1 MSNKLFAGV
10 LGAVMAVGTSVA
22 PVRAASAGFLDQRDS
37 TKSGQ
42 LGEATVSA
50 LGVQGSKDKKGIASV
65 SVAGGSVQKSGESG
79 IIQGL
84 SGKGSG
90 ISITRNSGDP
100 GAGAFIQIRGQST
113 ITGSLQPLIVVDGI
127 PVSNSSV
134 GQGVDGV
141 VQQSRLN
148 DLNPDDIAS
157 VEVLK
162 GAAAAAVW
170 GTRAA
175 NGVIMITT
183 KKGKANAKGYSVEAR
198 YSVGVDRINREYE
211 KQSTFGQGS
220 YGNYSPTSALSWGD
234 RIADRKGGA
243 DSVNTSG
250 AYFEAADGTKYY
262 PTIQKNSR
270 EVFNQAN
277 RDQVFRDGLTMDK
290 SISLS
295 GGSER
300 GNLFVSVS
308 DWDQK
313 GVMNGMSDYRRTTGR
328 INFTNNLNNNL
339 RVGVN
344 TFVSK
349 VSSNRVQQGSNLNGL
364 YLGYLRTPA
373 DFDNTDYTGTYY
385 NAAGVPTFNAHRAY
399 RRYLGNAAP
408 SYNNPGWTLN
418 KQVNTSEV
426 NRVIVTP
433 ELNLRWGGVHQLT
446 ARYGMDFSA
455 DDRITYFPVLSAGS
469 YANGQLTDESIQES
483 ESSLLVFDRANYKLN
498 EQTNMAVT
506 VGYTTNAR
514 RFRSIGGTAFNF
526 IIRDQERFSFNN
538 TTTANSNPFNN
549 RSYVINNRGYAVVN
563 LDWKDRFFVELT
575 GAAEAASTF
584 KGQFFYPS
592 ANVAYDLTKD
602 LNMDPSGLS
611 FFKLRGSAGTVGVE
625 PPAYIWTTNYVSASS
640 TSGWGE
646 VLDASYYGG
655 SLYRSTIQGNPDIA
669 PERKTEYEVGFDA
682 RFLNNKLSLSG
693 TYYQNVTT
701 GAIFAVDVP
710 ASTGF
715 SSKWDNAATISNR
728 GLEFDAKLDVVD
740 TRDFKWNLFGNWT
753 RNRNNVDDLK
763 GVQSIFLAGFTGA
776 SSRAVEGHALG
787 ALWGGKWE
795 RDASG
800 ALVLDENGFPQQA
813 ISEGVLGDP
822 NPGYRAGYGTSL
834 TYKGV
839 SMNVLFETSQGQQMW
854 AGTTGVLNYFGIDPV
869 TANEQTVS
877 AEQAADLKNIYGE
890 SVADVTTANADGSYT
905 FRGNIKDFGA
915 GNVWL
920 DQEWYTGL
928 GGGFGPVAEDFIV
941 DGSWTRLREL
951 SLGYSVPRATAKRM
965 GLSSLDLGFTGRNL
979 LLWSPF
985 KGVDPELNLTGVS
998 NGRGLD
1004 YFTNPGTKSFIFS
1017 VRLGL

>member
-10 LGAVMAVGTSVA
+10 LGAVMAVGTGVA

-183 KKGKANAKGYSVEAR
+183 KKGKANAKGYNVEAR
-198 YSVGVDRINREYE
+198 FSVGVDRINREYE

-270 EVFNQAN
+270 EVFNQSN

-313 GVMNGMSDYRRTTGR
+313 GIMNGMSDYRRTTGR

-373 DFDNTDYTGTYY
+373 DFDNADYTGTYY

-399 RRYLGNAAP
+399 RRYLGNSAP

-469 YANGQLTDESIQES
+469 YANGSLTDESIQES
-483 ESSLLVFDRANYKLN
+483 ESSLLVFDRSNYKLN
-498 EQTNMAVT
+498 EQTNLALT
-506 VGYTTNAR
+506 VGYTTNTR
-514 RFRSIGGTAFNF
+514 RFRSIGGNAFNF

-538 TTTANSNPFNN
+538 STTANNSPFNS
-549 RSYVINNRGYAVVN
+549 RSHVINNRGYAVVN

-646 VLDASYYGG
+646 ALDASYYGG
-655 SLYRSTIQGNPDIA
+655 SLYRSTVQGNPDIK

-715 SSKWDNAATISNR
+715 SSKWDNAATISNK

-740 TRDFKWNLFGNWT
+740 TRNFKWNLYGNLT

-795 RDASG
+795 RDEAG

-813 ISEGVLGDP
+813 IAEGVLGDP
-822 NPGYRAGYGTSL
+822 NPGYRAGFGTAL

-890 SVADVTTANADGSYT
+890 SVADLTTANSDGTYT
-905 FRGNIKDFGA
+905 FRGNIHNFGA
-915 GNVWL
+915 GDVWL

-951 SLGYSVPRATAKRM
+951 SLGYSIPRAAAKRM